1 MTIIFLTA
9 KECADLT
16 LAMQGQQPVHT
27 EVTPEGILR
36 AIRGMQKAYA
46 ESKQHEPQAE
56 SSTPEE
62 RS

>member
-16 LAMQGQQPVHT
+16 LAMQGQQLVDT
-27 EVTPEGILR
+27 KATSEGILR

-46 ESKQHEPQAE
+46 ESKQPEPQAE
-56 SSTPEE
+56 NSTPEKQ
-62 RS
+62 S